1 MNQLSGRRR
10 LGGSGWGAAALV
22 FSTAVQTEQMNR
34 LSGRRRLAGSGWG
47 AAALDAA
54 RERLA
59 VCLDRVAALTAAVAF
74 VVVSA
79 CQQVAGVPPPPAI
92 PAPVPASD
100 LWAAAAVGD
109 IGTLETHLSRGTD
122 LDALHPEFGIPA
134 LVAAAVGDQ
143 VAALDWLLAH
153 GADVDARTGDG
164 STTLQAA
171 AFLGNA
177 PVARRLLE
185 AGVDVS
191 ATNDNGQTVWQT
203 LATDWE
209 TTDAVANLYDL
220 SLDRQ
225 SVASG
230 RAAIDEML
238 APHLEELAS
247 EDIWLA
253 AASGNVDA
261 VRTNIGG
268 GVEVNQRN
276 ADGATLLTVAA
287 IFGHDIVAAVL
298 LEAGAEV
305 NARNR
310 QNGATALHAAAF
322 LGHAEVVQTL
332 LAGGADPSL
341 ASDNGGT
348 AIAAARLDW
357 PTTRY
362 VAGLL
367 QIPAGDEA
375 SVMAGKAAVVEL
387 LRAELGE

>member
-1 MNQLSGRRR
+1 MRSVEL
-10 LGGSGWGAAALV
+10 L
-22 FSTAVQTEQMNR
+22 AVRE
-34 LSGRRRLAGSGWG
+34 LP
-47 AAALDAA
+47 AA
-54 RERLA
+54 RERFA
-59 VCLDRVAALTAAVAF
+59 VRLDRVAALTAAAAL

-79 CQQVAGVPPPPAI
+79 CQQVAGVPPPPI

-100 LWAAAAVGD
+100 LWEAAAVGD

-177 PVARRLLE
+177 PIARRLLD

-209 TTDAVANLYDL
+209 TTNAVANLYDL
-220 SLDRQ
+220 SLDRRT
-225 SVASG
+225 VAAG
-230 RAAIDEML
+230 RAAIGEML
-238 APHLEELAS
+238 APHLEERAA

-253 AASGNVDA
+253 ASSGNIDA
-261 VRTNIGG
+261 VRTNIERGA
-268 GVEVNQRN
+268 EVNQRN
-276 ADGATLLTVAA
+276 DDGATLLTVAA
-287 IFGHDIVAAVL
+287 IFGHDVVAAVL
-298 LEAGAEV
+298 LEAGADV
-305 NARNR
+305 NARNQ

-322 LGHAEVVQTL
+322 LGHAEVVRTL
-332 LAGGADPSL
+332 LAAGADPSL

-387 LRAELGE
+387 LGAELGQ